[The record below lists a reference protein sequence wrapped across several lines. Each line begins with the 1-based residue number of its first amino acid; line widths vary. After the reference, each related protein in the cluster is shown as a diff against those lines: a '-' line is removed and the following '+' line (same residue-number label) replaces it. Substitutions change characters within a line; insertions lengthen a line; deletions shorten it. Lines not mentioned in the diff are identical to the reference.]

1 METIMVTG
9 ASGHLGHLIINAL
22 LKTLPA
28 SQIVAGA
35 RKTAKASDLVA
46 RGIVVREVDYDH
58 PETLD
63 KAFAGIDTLLLIS
76 SNEVGKRVSQH
87 KAVIEAAKRAGVKL
101 LAYTSLLHADTS
113 VLGLTEEHR
122 QTEAALRT
130 SGIPYV
136 LLRNGWYTENYLDS
150 VPSALQHGIFL
161 GSAKEGRIAS
171 ATRQDYADAAAA
183 VLLSKE
189 KQGGKIYELAGDESY
204 TLTDLAAEVSRQT
217 GKEIMYKDVPEDDY
231 RAVLI
236 NAGLPEPF
244 AAMLAE
250 SDTGASQGAL
260 YDETHD
266 LSRLT
271 GRPTTSL
278 KTAVAEFLS
287 KQNIN
292 K

>member
-9 ASGHLGHLIINAL
+9 ASGHLGHLIINTL

-35 RKTAKASDLVA
+35 RKTAKAGDLAA
-46 RGIVVREVDYDH
+46 RGIAVREVNYDH

-63 KAFAGIDTLLLIS
+63 KAFSGIDKLLLIS

-87 KAVIEAAKRAGVKL
+87 KAVIEAAKKAGVKL
-101 LAYTSLLHADTS
+101 LVYTSMLHADTS
-113 VLGLTEEHR
+113 ILGITEEHR

-130 SGIPYV
+130 SGLPYV

-150 VPSALQHGIFL
+150 VPSALQHGAFL

-189 KQGGKIYELAGDESY
+189 EQGGKIYELAGDESY
-204 TLTDLAAEVSRQT
+204 TLADLAAEVSRQT
-217 GKEIMYKDVPEDDY
+217 GKDIIYKDLPENDY
-231 RAVLI
+231 RDVLI

-260 YDETHD
+260 YDESHH
-266 LSRLT
+266 LSRLI

-278 KTAVAEFLS
+278 KAAVAAIIT
-287 KQNIN
+287 N
-292 K
+292 